1 MKCQTCRRE
10 LDEPMYR
17 RTPPASR
24 APART
29 RPSARREL
37 ARDPRDQARDQAWPQ
52 GSDAADGH
60 LRQVVSD
67 LSACFD
73 MTIAVHGPGSPD
85 ECFAAVARVAPAFSR
100 SMAVEHGLG
109 YINGDLTFPW
119 SMVTGPSGSAL
130 LFFGHPDADSEW
142 SFDHVLMP
150 LLRELRDP
158 WQASVRTMDG
168 VWEPDAATVING
180 ATDAL
185 PLWRLEALTHTRPL
199 APVVG
204 GTLARRRIG

>member
-29 RPSARREL
+29 RPPARREL
-37 ARDPRDQARDQAWPQ
+37 AWPQ
-52 GSDAADGH
+52 GHEAADGH

-67 LSACFD
+67 LSLCFD

-85 ECFAAVARVAPAFSR
+85 ECFAAVARVAPAFTR

-109 YINGDLTFPW
+109 FINGDLTFPW

-142 SFDHVLMP
+142 SFDHVMMP
-150 LLRELRDP
+150 LLRELREP
-158 WQASVRTMDG
+158 WQATVRTMES
-168 VWEPDAATVING
+168 VWEPEAAAVITR

-185 PLWRLEALTHTRPL
+185 PLWKLEALRHTRPL
-199 APVVG
+199 APSPS

>member
-1 MKCQTCRRE
+1 MKCQTCCRE

-29 RPSARREL
+29 RPPARRE
-37 ARDPRDQARDQAWPQ
+37 QAWPQ
-52 GSDAADGH
+52 GHEAADGH

-67 LSACFD
+67 LSTCFD

-85 ECFAAVARVAPAFSR
+85 ECFAAVARVAPAFTR

-119 SMVTGPSGSAL
+119 SMVTGPTGSAL

-150 LLRELRDP
+150 LLRELRHP
-158 WQASVRTMDG
+158 WQATVRTMDAA
-168 VWEPDAATVING
+168 WEPEAAAVINR

-185 PLWRLEALTHTRPL
+185 PLWKLDALTHTRPV
-199 APVVG
+199 APTAT

>member
-29 RPSARREL
+29 RPSAHRE
-37 ARDPRDQARDQAWPQ
+37 PAWPQ
-52 GSDAADGH
+52 GHEAADGH

-67 LSACFD
+67 LSICFD

-85 ECFAAVARVAPAFSR
+85 ECFAAVARVAPAFTRSR
-100 SMAVEHGLG
+100 AVEHGLG
-109 YINGDLTFPW
+109 FINGDLTFPW

-168 VWEPDAATVING
+168 VWEPEAATVINR

-185 PLWRLEALTHTRPL
+185 PLWKLDALTHTRPL
-199 APVVG
+199 APSQG

>member
-29 RPSARREL
+29 RPSARRE
-37 ARDPRDQARDQAWPQ
+37 QAWPQ
-52 GSDAADGH
+52 GHEAADDH
-60 LRQVVSD
+60 LRQVVAD
-67 LSACFD
+67 LSICFD

-109 YINGDLTFPW
+109 FINGDLTFPW

-158 WQASVRTMDG
+158 WQATVRTMDG
-168 VWEPDAATVING
+168 VWEPEAAAVINR

-185 PLWRLEALTHTRPL
+185 PLWKLDALTHTRPL
-199 APVVG
+199 APSPG